1 MPDKP
6 HRLVTHGRFPPEAAR
21 SRHQHIQPDPPLNSL
36 HIFLQSAMLWAIFSH
51 RPARPHVRY
60 PVPTACTSSSPT
72 APSTT
77 PPSPPCSRPH
87 STPAAPPLA
96 RPAPRSPR
104 PTTAPLPRSPS
115 PAWNPPP
122 PPSRCTPPRSP
133 PPTPPACACSI
144 PPARPTPPGRKSAGS
159 RPWRSASRGSPRPP
173 RVRWKSAKQCG
184 AVTTWIIPPASPSCA
199 GRWRTRWTR
208 SGGTGNAR
216 TPPAGRAGGPVAAQA
231 RTGRNTGWRAK
242 PHAPIRNAGRHAS
255 GRVCPAGA
263 SPSGWPAKPHAT

>member
-60 PVPTACTSSSPT
+60 PVRPPAHLQAQRPRQPHRHRPP
-72 APSTT
+72 ARDHT
-77 PPSPPCSRPH
+77 PRRPPRRSRGRHRDLRGQPPH
-87 STPAAPPLA
+87 HYHGRHRQPGTH
-96 RPAPRSPR
+96 RHHRV
-104 PTTAPLPRSPS
+104 
-115 PAWNPPP
+115 
-122 PPSRCTPPRSP
+122 RCTPPRSP